1 MPAATA
7 TGFASNPAGR
17 PADHEGG
24 CNRAGAPSR
33 AEQPRAFPAK
43 LQRELDR
50 LPDRI
55 AAIEGEIKTVET
67 ALADPEFYARDAQ
80 AFAGA
85 SERLGDLRAQIAS
98 LEERWIE
105 LETQHEAEH

>member
-1 MPAATA
+1 MPEATA
-7 TGFASNPAGR
+7 TGFASAHAGR

-24 CNRAGAPSR
+24 CNRAALPP
-33 AEQPRAFPAK
+33 EPKPRAFPAK

-67 ALADPEFYARDAQ
+67 ALADPGFYARDARRSPVP
-80 AFAGA
+80 A
-85 SERLGDLRAQIAS
+85 SD
-98 LEERWIE
+98 
-105 LETQHEAEH
+105 